1 MLFAYHVTA
10 PIINLALDFEPVREL
25 MTSGLSDHGGLKIK
39 LTGIPDKAWF
49 KRIKIPNKKIG
60 QYIYDK
66 VRNEHKNLMDLRK
79 EFFQNPKR
87 LIKKIRV
94 RNSPWEGKYDR

>member
-1 MLFAYHVTA
+1 MVIKLLEIHCIKFSLLT
-10 PIINLALDFEPVREL
+10 LALDFEPVRDL

-60 QYIYDK
+60 Q
-66 VRNEHKNLMDLRK
+66 
-79 EFFQNPKR
+79 
-87 LIKKIRV
+87 
-94 RNSPWEGKYDR
+94 